1 MQFDFIKG
9 HMGGNEI
16 VLLYGDQ
23 IPNGREVEIALR
35 ILHPTS
41 LSGHQVGIL
50 YPPER
55 GGNLQVKIVGLAT
68 RGFISACGGLTQVL
82 GKAALETKLREQFDL
97 PVQEPSVKLQLETQA
112 GMTEVT
118 IDVEDGKAVR
128 VHTDLS
134 AFVKECCDRGV
145 APLEILETSA
155 MQVGKFLVLRS
166 DDAKATFPEANFEDM
181 DASTKEILL
190 GLQLDF
196 KRRTRPENLDFALYD
211 WHPCREGD
219 ARAVFP
225 NNIATGHIEPACG
238 TGTVAIGIAMWDRG
252 ELEQK
257 KRLDG
262 NRVRV
267 QFETGGGPEL
277 GGPEVTTLDLL
288 FKEENISQAMI
299 SHSSVSMVAE
309 GKVWI

>member
-1 MQFDFIKG
+1 MKFDFIKG

-23 IPNGREVEIALR
+23 IPKGREVEIALR
-35 ILHPTS
+35 MLHPTS
-41 LSGHQVGIL
+41 LSGHQGGIL

-82 GKAALETKLREQFDL
+82 GKAALETKLLERLELTVRE
-97 PVQEPSVKLQLETQA
+97 PVMKLQLETQSDI
-112 GMTEVT
+112 TEIT
-118 IDVEDGKAVR
+118 IDVENGKAVR

-134 AFVKECCDRGV
+134 AFVKECYDRGV

-166 DDAKATFPEANFEDM
+166 DDVKATFPEVNFEDM

-225 NNIATGHIEPACG
+225 HNISTGHIEPACG
-238 TGTVAIGIAMWDRG
+238 TGTVAIGIAMWNRG

-257 KRLDG
+257 RRLEAH
-262 NRVRV
+262 RVRV

-277 GGPEVTTLDLL
+277 GGPEFTKLDLL
-288 FKEENISQAMI
+288 FKEEEVFQANI

-309 GKVWI
+309 GKVWL